1 MTGMLVVAVVLG
13 AAAVAALVV
22 ARSNHRTARRIDA
35 VTVSLQ
41 GHSGLS
47 SASPDEALA
56 RLSRAVLGFTGTERA
71 EDIEVGRYEAALAS
85 MTQGVIVV
93 DPASEILY
101 RNPFAAGFLEGRHGE
116 AVVGQTIDDLIEAA
130 NAGLASERE
139 VQIYGPPRRKLYVSA
154 TPISHGDEALG
165 AVVLIDDITEQER
178 LDAIRRDFVA
188 NISHELR
195 TPIGAVSLLAE
206 TLVDERDPAV
216 IASLAGRL
224 SSEAQRLADTVDDL
238 LQLSR
243 IEHGSDDDFEPVRLQ
258 SAIAAANDRVNAA
271 AEQHGVEIGVTAPE
285 RALMVRGDVLQLTS
299 AIYNLLDNG
308 VKYIGADGGVIAVRA
323 RSVDDQIEVV
333 VQDSGIGIPRKDL
346 DRVFERFYRVD
357 RGRSRAS
364 GGTGLGLAIVRHVVA
379 NHGGR
384 ISVDSTEGEGTSF
397 TILLPA
403 LRTAH
408 DASDDPGETPELPSD
423 DGNGDHEVSTP

>member
-1 MTGMLVVAVVLG
+1 MTAMFVVAAVLA
-13 AAAVAALVV
+13 AAAVAGLLV

-35 VTVSLQ
+35 VTAGLQ
-41 GHSGLS
+41 GHSSLS
-47 SASPDEALA
+47 STSPDEALA
-56 RLSRAVLGFTGTERA
+56 RLSRAVLAYTGSDRPG
-71 EDIEVGRYEAALAS
+71 DIEIERYQAALAAL
-85 MTQGVIVV
+85 TQGVIVV
-93 DPASEILY
+93 DRSSDVLFH
-101 RNPFAAGFLEGRHGE
+101 NPFAAGFLEGRHGE
-116 AVVGQTIDDLIEAA
+116 AVVGQAIDDLTEAA
-130 NAGLASERE
+130 LAGLASERE
-139 VQIYGPPRRKLYVSA
+139 VQIYGPPRRKLFVSA
-154 TPISHGDEALG
+154 TPIAHDDEALG

-243 IEHGSDDDFEPVRLQ
+243 IEHGSDEDFEPVKLQ
-258 SAIAAANDRVNAA
+258 SAIAAAHDRVNAA
-271 AEQHGVEIGVTAPE
+271 AEQARVEIGVTAPQ
-285 RALMVRGDVLQLTS
+285 APLMVRGDVLQLTS
-299 AIYNLLDNG
+299 ALFNLLDNG
-308 VKYIGADGGVIAVRA
+308 VKYIGAEGGIIAVRA
-323 RSVDDQIEVV
+323 RSVDDQIEIV

-397 TILLPA
+397 TMLLPA
-403 LRTAH
+403 LRPAQ

-423 DGNGDHEVSTP
+423 DGLSLIHI